1 MWAGPEATLGEVL
14 SKHSQPLMM
23 PLKALVLLR
32 DGATN
37 PEVPIPMV
45 LGESGH
51 AVVGP
56 LPDSPVPLPPL
67 PGGPTHTTT
76 TPRLLALTSRTKISI

>member
-1 MWAGPEATLGEVL
+1 MRSAKQAFTTTNDAPQGPGTAQRWR
-14 SKHSQPLMM
+14 HQ
-23 PLKALVLLR
+23 
-32 DGATN
+32 

-76 TPRLLALTSRTKISI
+76 TPRLALTSRTKISI